1 MENKKPRFILK
12 GNTASLVNHLFQTL
26 LVTYLI
32 LLLLE
37 QIWAGFVSTYLDL
50 NYLLVIVIITGI
62 LDVFSEHSIIEKKK
76 PKWYDYLFIV
86 VLGILGFAIIK
97 FKTTE
102 LDLWLSYTISIIAGI
117 LIILLSYLVLSDDEE
132 EKEPK
137 YKSKYLN
144 KFYTIITI
152 SSIIIA
158 LIILTYVL
166 PFFTSLTYLASLR
179 IVFGS
184 IFVLFLPG
192 FVWTWA
198 FFPEQHGEKS
208 SSIDWLERT
217 ALSFALSIAI
227 VPLAVFYLNLIGIK
241 INVLNSSLII
251 LGVII
256 IGAVVFGVRKY
267 YIKK

>member
-1 MENKKPRFILK
+1 MENKSSRFMLK
-12 GNTASLVNHLFQTL
+12 GNTASLVNHLFQTI

-37 QIWAGFVSTYLDL
+37 QIWTGFVSLYLNL
-50 NYLLVIVIITGI
+50 NYLLVIVIIIGI
-62 LDVFSEHSIIEKKK
+62 LDVFSEHPIIEKKK
-76 PKWYDYLFIV
+76 PKWYDYLFII

-102 LDLWLSYTISIIAGI
+102 LDLWLSYTISAIAGI
-117 LIILLSYLVLSDDEE
+117 LIILLSYLVLIDEDE
-132 EKEPK
+132 DKEKEPK
-137 YKSKYLN
+137 YNSKHSN
-144 KFYTIITI
+144 KFYAIITI
-152 SSIIIA
+152 SSIIIS
-158 LIILTYVL
+158 LIILAAVL
-166 PFFTSLTYLASLR
+166 PLFTSLNYLTSFR

-184 IFVLFLPG
+184 IFVLFIPG
-192 FVWTWA
+192 FVWTFA
-198 FFPEQHGEKS
+198 FFPIGKNGGNE
-208 SSIDWLERT
+208 IDWLERT

-256 IGAVVFGVRKY
+256 IGAVVFGIRKY
-267 YIKK
+267 KNK